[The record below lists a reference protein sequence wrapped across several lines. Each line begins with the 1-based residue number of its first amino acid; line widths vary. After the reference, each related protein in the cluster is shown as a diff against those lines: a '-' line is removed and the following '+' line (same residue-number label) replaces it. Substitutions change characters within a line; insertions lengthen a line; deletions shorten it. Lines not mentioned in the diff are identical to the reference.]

1 MFYIEV
7 FHLKSNPDKEIKDT
21 KKVRMINDERSS
33 IIAVGEAQSGEGYAP
48 K

>member
-1 MFYIEV
+1 MLCIEV
-7 FHLKSNPDKEIKDT
+7 IHLKSDSDKEIKDT
-21 KKVRMINDERSS
+21 KKVRMINDECSS